1 VSFGY
6 DLFSPGYVGDCTV
19 VSQTFRRRGRRYE
32 EVALLCYD
40 AYGYGYIKRGS
51 RRVYRSY

>member
-1 VSFGY
+1 MSFGY

>member
-6 DLFSPGYVGDCTV
+6 ELYRASYIGDCDV
-19 VSQTFRRRGRRYE
+19 VSQTFYRHGKTYE

-40 AYGYGYIKRGS
+40 QYGYGYIKRGS
-51 RRVYRSY
+51 RRVYQVY